1 MYRVKKSQYM
11 NVKMQ
16 LLYTE
21 NSVLSQFQTLLLQQ
35 NNDFYL

>member
-1 MYRVKKSQYM
+1 MYRLKKSQYM

-16 LLYTE
+16 VLYTA